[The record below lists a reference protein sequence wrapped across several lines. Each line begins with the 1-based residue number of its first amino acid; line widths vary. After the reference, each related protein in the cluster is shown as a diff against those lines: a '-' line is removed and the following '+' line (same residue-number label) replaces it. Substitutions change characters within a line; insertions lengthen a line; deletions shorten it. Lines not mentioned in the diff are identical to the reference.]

1 MMDNFLELKN
11 LEEFYSQNQDSIIFA
26 FLANEYIKA
35 GNYAKAREVA
45 EKGIRKYPTYAYGYF
60 VLGLAFYHL
69 NDLKRAKKQLE
80 LSVTYDEKNPRAW
93 KLIGEINENL
103 NLSLNA
109 AESKLH
115 YFLLDPFNKDA
126 VDKFQEEEMLQFD
139 EFENDQ
145 SLDFDSEFD
154 RDKEFPEEE
163 QELDL
168 LENEAG
174 IDDLFDTET
183 KESEEIDITQKV
195 DEVFKETLGEMTIER
210 EEKKVEESL
219 FDDVFEDFDLE
230 ETVSEEP
237 QEKPQEKL
245 PQKDLPKEEEEPE
258 FIDFGADFD
267 DFYPEPGIEEEDL
280 DEETEALKEE
290 EEEEFDFSNMLFDE
304 STVEDTEEK
313 DTEEKASEAE
323 ELRELE
329 DLEEEDITAEE
340 KESPESDELLS
351 YRSMVDEILSEKE
364 EETGEESEEA
374 EIEEKP
380 AITLSEAMEAAEEEI
395 MPPEPPVE
403 TKPVS
408 PAITPS
414 RTDGVTRF
422 GKPPILSPTLGEIY
436 ISQGRFEEALDV
448 FKQLRDKDP
457 ENQRFQKK
465 IKDIQMMLDRQRSL

>member
-1 MMDNFLELKN
+1 MDNFLELKN
-11 LEEFYSQNQDSIIFA
+11 LEEFFSQNQDSIIFA

-35 GNYAKAREVA
+35 GDYAKAREIA

-60 VLGLAFYHL
+60 VLGLAYYHL

-109 AESKLH
+109 AESKLQ

-154 RDKEFPEEE
+154 RNKEFPEEE
-163 QELDL
+163 PELDL

-174 IDDLFDTET
+174 LDDLFDTET

-230 ETVSEEP
+230 ESVSEEP
-237 QEKPQEKL
+237 QEKPQ
-245 PQKDLPKEEEEPE
+245 QKDLPKEEEEEPE

-267 DFYPEPGIEEEDL
+267 DFYPEPGIEEDDL

-290 EEEEFDFSNMLFDE
+290 EEEEFDFSNILFDE

-313 DTEEKASEAE
+313 ASEAE
-323 ELRELE
+323 ELKELE
-329 DLEEEDITAEE
+329 DLEEEDIIAEE
-340 KESPESDELLS
+340 KESPESDELLT

-364 EETGEESEEA
+364 EETEIDSGETAKEE
-374 EIEEKP
+374 EP
-380 AITLSEAMEAAEEEI
+380 AITLFEALESAEEEAT
-395 MPPEPPVE
+395 PPEPPVE
-403 TKPVS
+403 AKPVS
-408 PAITPS
+408 PAVTPS

>member
-35 GNYAKAREVA
+35 GDYAKAREVA

-109 AESKLH
+109 AESKLQ

-145 SLDFDSEFD
+145 SLDFDSDFD
-154 RDKEFPEEE
+154 KEKEFPDEET
-163 QELDL
+163 ELDL
-168 LENEAG
+168 LEDEAG
-174 IDDLFDTET
+174 IDDLFETGT

-210 EEKKVEESL
+210 DEKKVEESL
-219 FDDVFEDFDLE
+219 FDNVFEDFDLE
-230 ETVSEEP
+230 ETVTEEP
-237 QEKPQEKL
+237 QEKPQEKP

-280 DEETEALKEE
+280 EEEPEALPEDEE
-290 EEEEFDFSNMLFDE
+290 EEDEFDFSNILFDE

-313 DTEEKASEAE
+313 TREVE

-329 DLEEEDITAEE
+329 DLEEEEDTTAKQ
-340 KESPESDELLS
+340 KESPESDELLT

-364 EETGEESEEA
+364 EETGEDSGEA

-380 AITLSEAMEAAEEEI
+380 AITLSEAMETAEEEVT
-395 MPPEPPVE
+395 PPESPVE

>member
-1 MMDNFLELKN
+1 MDNFFELKN

-35 GNYAKAREVA
+35 GDYAKAREIA

-60 VLGLAFYHL
+60 VLGLSYYHS

-80 LSVTYDEKNPRAW
+80 LSVAYDEKNPRAW

-109 AESKLH
+109 AESNLQ

-154 RDKEFPEEE
+154 KDKGFPEGEPD
-163 QELDL
+163 LDL
-168 LENEAG
+168 LEDKAD
-174 IDDLFDTET
+174 IDDLFETET
-183 KESEEIDITQKV
+183 KGSEEIDISQKV

-210 EEKKVEESL
+210 EEKVEEESP

-230 ETVSEEP
+230 ESGPEEP
-237 QEKPQEKL
+237 QEKEPQEE
-245 PQKDLPKEEEEPE
+245 DLPKEDDDEIEM
-258 FIDFGADFD
+258 IDFGTDFD
-267 DFYPEPGIEEEDL
+267 DFYPEPGIEEDEL
-280 DEETEALKEE
+280 DEEPEE
-290 EEEEFDFSNMLFDE
+290 LEEDEEEEFDFSNILFDE
-304 STVEDTEEK
+304 STVEDRE
-313 DTEEKASEAE
+313 DKASEPE
-323 ELRELE
+323 EL
-329 DLEEEDITAEE
+329 DLEEDITEE
-340 KESPESDELLS
+340 ETPEGDELLN

-364 EETGEESEEA
+364 EETEAASGEADKEQE
-374 EIEEKP
+374 P
-380 AITLSEAMEAAEEEI
+380 TITLSEAVESAEEEET
-395 MPPEPPVE
+395 PQEPPVE
-403 TKPVS
+403 AKPVTPS
-408 PAITPS
+408 VTPS

-448 FKQLRDKDP
+448 FKQLQDKDP
-457 ENQRFQKK
+457 GNQRFQKK
-465 IKDIQMMLDRQRSL
+465 IKDIQAMLDRQKLM